1 MYFGGFYDHFSW
13 DKSKR
18 FSVERYKKVS
28 LYGKNHKAEQLPI
41 SERYWTLGIFHNRNP
56 LNLDSDLDSLD

>member
-1 MYFGGFYDHFSW
+1 M
-13 DKSKR
+13 
-18 FSVERYKKVS
+18 ERYKKVS

-41 SERYWTLGIFHNRNP
+41 SERYWTLGVFHNRNP